1 LTVLLREIPLYHVTS
16 EQFTNGLVQ
25 SEYQV
30 CEARDIE
37 AYLYGTFTVVRKTG
51 WWDPGMSKKTYC
63 LAVVLT
69 IFTTVAALAGGRGCR
84 FDADGLR
91 LMKDQ
96 PVFGELLQSKLSIV
110 DNGQMGP
117 DDSPWD
123 DVIGRISS
131 FMEFQATATATGDA
145 KQKFLARVHGSSS
158 CACILPGS
166 RKRFF

>member
-1 LTVLLREIPLYHVTS
+1 
-16 EQFTNGLVQ
+16 
-25 SEYQV
+25 
-30 CEARDIE
+30 
-37 AYLYGTFTVVRKTG
+37 
-51 WWDPGMSKKTYC
+51 
-63 LAVVLT
+63 
-69 IFTTVAALAGGRGCR
+69 
-84 FDADGLR
+84 
-91 LMKDQ
+91 MKDQ

-110 DNGQMGP
+110 DNGQMGL

>member
-1 LTVLLREIPLYHVTS
+1 
-16 EQFTNGLVQ
+16 
-25 SEYQV
+25 
-30 CEARDIE
+30 
-37 AYLYGTFTVVRKTG
+37 
-51 WWDPGMSKKTYC
+51 MSKKTYC

-69 IFTTVAALAGGRGCR
+69 ISTTVAALAGGRGCR

-110 DNGQMGP
+110 DNGQMGL

-145 KQKFLARVHGSSS
+145 KQKFLVRVHFTRVEKAIFLRAWRSS
-158 CACILPGS
+158 PY
-166 RKRFF
+166 